1 MNITQS
7 TDRRSSTLAKDVP
20 YSGNDRDRSEDF
32 NLSLVIS
39 TLWDGRYRIL
49 GAVAFFLA
57 VGFIY
62 AWTAAP
68 VYQLEGLL
76 QTEIQKTYGGQAADF
91 TKIEGPYALPTY
103 AEGEI
108 EILKSN
114 LVLGPVVQQL
124 GLDVSAGPT
133 LTPVIGKLLLRI
145 QARKPAIT
153 VASFEVPP
161 RLRGLVFG
169 LDALPDGRFQLK
181 APDGAVIG
189 QGRPGESLAADY
201 QGTTIRLKVASL
213 TGKAGQGFFVVQNPE
228 LQVINDLRLGLQA
241 EERGKNAMGSSNLL
255 WLGLQA
261 LDPDQG
267 ARILNAILNQYI
279 RQSIE
284 RKAGESSTALALLQK
299 QRPELQAQVA
309 EAEGR
314 LNAYRSRSGT
324 VDLVREG
331 EIYLEQASS
340 LENQISALQQK
351 KQELLRTYTENS
363 DLVTTINQQIA
374 RLRNEGRTVDTKVST
389 LPHTQQEFVRL
400 TRDAQV
406 KSEMYTSMLNSIQ
419 QLETTLAGSVGSA
432 RVVDYAIPDYDPI
445 APRMT
450 VPMVLFLFIGTL
462 VGVGLT
468 VLRQVL
474 QRGIEDHRIIETK
487 LGLPILVT
495 IPHSEAQLKHGRNG
509 LKQAPG
515 THLLAVQEPEDLAT
529 ESLRSLRTALH
540 FTMDGATSR
549 VILVAGASPRIG
561 KSFISS
567 NLAAVLCQAGGR
579 VLLVD
584 ADMRNGFLH
593 IAFGHKRSVG
603 LSDVLSGRMPWETVV
618 KQTDV
623 PGLSVITTGAL
634 PLDPLVLL
642 MPRAFEEFTA
652 QAAKAYDFVIFD
664 APPILAVS
672 DALVIG
678 AQADTVLLVA
688 KYGVHP
694 LDELR
699 ACMDRLKP
707 LGARLKGCVFNDIKV
722 VHAGSRYGYYK
733 YGYAYRYKKAD
744 A

>member
-161 RLRGLVFG
+161 SLRGLVFG

-374 RLRNEGRTVDTKVST
+374 RLRN
-389 LPHTQQEFVRL
+389 
-400 TRDAQV
+400 
-406 KSEMYTSMLNSIQ
+406 
-419 QLETTLAGSVGSA
+419 
-432 RVVDYAIPDYDPI
+432 
-445 APRMT
+445 
-450 VPMVLFLFIGTL
+450 
-462 VGVGLT
+462 
-468 VLRQVL
+468 
-474 QRGIEDHRIIETK
+474 
-487 LGLPILVT
+487 
-495 IPHSEAQLKHGRNG
+495 
-509 LKQAPG
+509 
-515 THLLAVQEPEDLAT
+515 
-529 ESLRSLRTALH
+529 
-540 FTMDGATSR
+540 
-549 VILVAGASPRIG
+549 
-561 KSFISS
+561 
-567 NLAAVLCQAGGR
+567 
-579 VLLVD
+579 
-584 ADMRNGFLH
+584 
-593 IAFGHKRSVG
+593 
-603 LSDVLSGRMPWETVV
+603 
-618 KQTDV
+618 
-623 PGLSVITTGAL
+623 
-634 PLDPLVLL
+634 
-642 MPRAFEEFTA
+642 
-652 QAAKAYDFVIFD
+652 
-664 APPILAVS
+664 
-672 DALVIG
+672 
-678 AQADTVLLVA
+678 
-688 KYGVHP
+688 
-694 LDELR
+694 
-699 ACMDRLKP
+699 
-707 LGARLKGCVFNDIKV
+707 
-722 VHAGSRYGYYK
+722 
-733 YGYAYRYKKAD
+733 
-744 A
+744 

>member
-1 MNITQS
+1 MNNAPS
-7 TDRRSSTLAKDVP
+7 TDRRSSALAKEGP

-32 NLSLVIS
+32 NLRLVLS

-57 VGFIY
+57 VGGIY
-62 AWTAAP
+62 LWTTAP
-68 VYQLEGLL
+68 VYQVEGLL

-114 LVLGPVVQQL
+114 LVLGPVVQNL
-124 GLDVSAGPT
+124 RLDVSAGPV
-133 LTPVIGKLLLRI
+133 LAPVIGKLLMQLH
-145 QARKPAIT
+145 ARKPAIA
-153 VASFEVPP
+153 VESFEVPP
-161 RLRGLVFG
+161 RLRGMIFRV
-169 LDALPDGRFQLK
+169 DALADGGFQLK
-181 APDGAVIG
+181 SPEGVLLG
-189 QGRPGESLAADY
+189 QGRPGASMTADY
-201 QGTTIRLKVASL
+201 QGGTLQLKVARLS
-213 TGKAGQGFFVVQNPE
+213 GQPGQGFFLVQNPE

-363 DLVTTINQQIA
+363 DLVATLNQQIA
-374 RLRNEGRTVDTKVST
+374 RLRSEGRTVDSKVST

-406 KSEMYTSMLNSIQ
+406 KSDMYTSMLNSIQ

-445 APRMT
+445 APRKA
-450 VPMVLFLFIGTL
+450 VLMVLFLFIGTV

-495 IPHSEAQLKHGRNG
+495 IPHSEAQVKQGRNG

-515 THLLAVQEPEDLAT
+515 THLLAVQEPDDLAT

-540 FTMDGATSR
+540 FAMDGKASR

-593 IAFGHKRSVG
+593 MAFGHKRSVG

-618 KQTDV
+618 KQTGV

-642 MPRAFEEFTA
+642 MPRPFEEFTA
-652 QAAKAYDFVIFD
+652 LAAKAYDFVIFD

-722 VHAGSRYGYYK
+722 VHASSRYGYYK